1 MQANAQHIETNLH
14 IQAGTRSIIIFWMY
28 GFRYFFLF
36 FFYFATPCNSQH
48 FFKYFFISLWP
59 FEGSNRTQRGGDFV
73 FPDQIKNFTM
83 KHPDGGY
90 LIAKDLGKYSTLKPY
105 IIHDITLKRNDFR

>member
-1 MQANAQHIETNLH
+1 ML
-14 IQAGTRSIIIFWMY
+14 SILKQTSTSKLELGPSLFFGCTDSGI
-28 GFRYFFLF
+28 FFLF